1 MKNKKMVK
9 LMMVLVLAAVAMPG
23 CYFSSAQL
31 IDTLGAGTAT
41 APGLAATLINAVY
54 DVALNQ
60 LLNPAGKD
68 DPTRQSFVDLSKRT
82 ATTLTNS
89 WIGSEIPLD
98 PGSIK

>member
-1 MKNKKMVK
+1 MKKKIMVK
-9 LMMVLVLAAVAMPG
+9 LMLVLVLAAVAMPG

-41 APGLAATLINAVY
+41 APGLAAVMINALY
-54 DVALNQ
+54 DTTLNQ
-60 LLNPAGKD
+60 WLNPMGKD

-82 ATTLTNS
+82 ATTISNS
-89 WIGSEIPLD
+89 WVGSEIPLD